1 MDAEERAQ
9 RPAPYVDRRVYT
21 SWNAALAISYFD
33 AALRLDRPALR
44 ERAARLLERLFHD
57 AYEPGKGMTHAEGVG
72 GQLADQAW
80 SLWAALRAHQA
91 GLGDRWM
98 PVALGLAA
106 HIEGAYG
113 DPPPGGLFAPPRT
126 NTLGTLPH
134 PFPPLHA
141 NPYP

>member
-98 PVALGLAA
+98 PVPL
-106 HIEGAYG
+106 
-113 DPPPGGLFAPPRT
+113 PPPPHTQRPSRNPTPATFSTHAP
-126 NTLGTLPH
+126 
-134 PFPPLHA
+134 
-141 NPYP
+141 